1 MPKDQNKLIT
11 KTREQLYEMYMQSHK
26 ENEMPWEKPWKS
38 SNVFNPV
45 NPISTVHYHGINRML
60 LGIIA
65 TNRNI
70 EDGRWATFNQI
81 ADKNGTYH
89 PGKKWTLKKGSK
101 GVPIELWKVR
111 KIGTKELI
119 NFSDYRKILEKD
131 PDQAQNYTLYSQTFY
146 VYNFA
151 DIDGVPEMKKEKTNT
166 VSIPELE
173 NFCNEVLKNIGVGLE
188 HKGDQAYYIPSKDQ
202 IVLPEIGKF
211 KSAED
216 YYATRLHETAHSTG
230 AASRLKR
237 DLSGTFGSESYAK
250 EELRAEIASS
260 LIFADLKMPTDA
272 STLDNHK
279 AYIQNWISVLEKDP
293 NVLFAAIKDAEAIS
307 DYVLSHAPLALK
319 EIKEHQKTNCAD
331 YVKKSVKD
339 DFEHE
344 RISEKEY
351 RYLTRHI
358 DQMGDTMQN
367 RIKGNTTEEK
377 HDAYEELKKMMLAE
391 AGFLVAESITHTD
404 ELQINPLNNAQTM
417 VL

>member
-1 MPKDQNKLIT
+1 MPKDQSKLIT
-11 KTREQLYEMYMQSHK
+11 KTREQLYEMYMQSLK
-26 ENEMPWEKPWKS
+26 DNEMPWEKPWKS

-81 ADKNGTYH
+81 ADKGGKYH

-119 NFSDYRKILEKD
+119 NFSDYRKILDKD

-151 DIDGVPEMKKEKTNT
+151 DIDGVPAMKKEKTNT

-173 NFCNEVLKNIGVGLE
+173 SFCNEVLKNIGVGLE
-188 HKGDQAYYIPSKDQ
+188 HKGDQAYYIPSEDR

-211 KSAED
+211 KTAED

-237 DLSGTFGSESYAK
+237 DLSGSFGSESYAK

-272 STLDNHK
+272 STLDLSVGKGSKCSVCRDQRCGSNLGLCI
-279 AYIQNWISVLEKDP
+279 IQ
-293 NVLFAAIKDAEAIS
+293 
-307 DYVLSHAPLALK
+307 
-319 EIKEHQKTNCAD
+319 CANGIERNKRKPED
-331 YVKKSVKD
+331 RLHRICKKVC
-339 DFEHE
+339 E
-344 RISEKEY
+344 R
-351 RYLTRHI
+351 
-358 DQMGDTMQN
+358 
-367 RIKGNTTEEK
+367 
-377 HDAYEELKKMMLAE
+377 
-391 AGFLVAESITHTD
+391 
-404 ELQINPLNNAQTM
+404 
-417 VL
+417 

>member
-1 MPKDQNKLIT
+1 MIGKIFG
-11 KTREQLYEMYMQSHK
+11 
-26 ENEMPWEKPWKS
+26 ENWKKSEK
-38 SNVFNPV
+38 
-45 NPISTVHYHGINRML
+45 
-60 LGIIA
+60 
-65 TNRNI
+65 
-70 EDGRWATFNQI
+70 
-81 ADKNGTYH
+81 YH

-119 NFSDYRKILEKD
+119 NFSEYQKILDKD
-131 PDQAQNYTLYSQTFY
+131 PDQAKNYTLYSQTFY
-146 VYNFA
+146 VYNYA
-151 DIDGVPEMKKEKTNT
+151 DIDGVPAMKKEVTNT

-173 NFCNEVLKNIGVGLE
+173 AFCDEVLKNTGVGLE
-188 HKGDQAYYIPSKDQ
+188 HKGDQAYYSPSEDR

-211 KSAED
+211 KTAED

-230 AASRLKR
+230 AESRLKR
-237 DLSGTFGSESYAK
+237 DLSGSFGSESYAK

-307 DYVLSHAPLALK
+307 DYVLSHAPMALK
-319 EIKEHQKTNCAD
+319 EIKKQHTSECAE

-367 RIKGNTTEEK
+367 QLKGNTTEEK
-377 HDAYEELKKMMLAE
+377 HDAYEELKKTMLAE
-391 AGFLVAESITHTD
+391 AGFLMAESIARTD
-404 ELQINPLNNAQTM
+404 ELQINPLSNAQMM

>member
-11 KTREQLYEMYMQSHK
+11 KTREQLYEMYMQSLK

-391 AGFLVAESITHTD
+391 AGFLVAESIAHTD